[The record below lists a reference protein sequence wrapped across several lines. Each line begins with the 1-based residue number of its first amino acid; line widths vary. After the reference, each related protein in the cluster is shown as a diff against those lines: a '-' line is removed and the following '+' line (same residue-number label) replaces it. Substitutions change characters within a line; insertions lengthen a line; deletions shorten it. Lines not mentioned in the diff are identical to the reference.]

1 MTSALPT
8 QSGSLCYGLLF
19 VCLFMVEKKKR
30 KGPRV
35 SLVWS
40 SDRTRGCVGAS
51 ASLSAGLSADHLK
64 KEAVAAPA

>member
-1 MTSALPT
+1 M
-8 QSGSLCYGLLF
+8 
-19 VCLFMVEKKKR
+19 
-30 KGPRV
+30 